1 MSSSERKRH
10 TATYEEIR
18 AGEVT
23 DVYFTR
29 TLEILKAKNLHRRVR
44 AEFCAKGLPRGYPWA
59 ILAGVDEVADL
70 LEGIDV
76 QVRSMAEGTV
86 FYPFEPVME
95 IEGVYTDFGVY
106 ETAALGFLCQA
117 SGVATKAARCK
128 KVAGDRRVISF
139 GARRIHPTLAPLMER
154 TAYLGGCDGVAAVKS
169 AEMIGEKPI
178 GTIPHAL
185 VLQLGDVV
193 SATVA
198 FDEVIDP
205 EVKRVALIDTF
216 ADEKFEAVK
225 VAEALGG
232 RLSAVRLD
240 TPSSRRG
247 DFIQIIQEVRWE
259 LDLRGFQEVQIFV
272 SGGLD
277 EGRIA
282 ELRPYVDGFGVGTSI
297 SNAPVVDFSM
307 DIVEIE
313 GEPVAKRGKASGAK
327 TVLRCR
333 ETGRREIVPLKEA
346 PGLMAKSPTLEDL
359 LSPLIEG
366 GRLVRTLP
374 PPREIRE
381 YVLSQLKTLPALE
394 DLK

>member
-1 MSSSERKRH
+1 
-10 TATYEEIR
+10 
-18 AGEVT
+18 
-23 DVYFTR
+23 
-29 TLEILKAKNLHRRVR
+29 
-44 AEFCAKGLPRGYPWA
+44 
-59 ILAGVDEVADL
+59 
-70 LEGIDV
+70 
-76 QVRSMAEGTV
+76 
-86 FYPFEPVME
+86 
-95 IEGVYTDFGVY
+95 
-106 ETAALGFLCQA
+106 
-117 SGVATKAARCK
+117 
-128 KVAGDRRVISF
+128 
-139 GARRIHPTLAPLMER
+139 MER
-154 TAYLGGCDGVAAVKS
+154 TAYVGGCDGVAAVKS

-259 LDLRGFQEVQIFV
+259 LDLRGFHDVQIFV

-282 ELRPYVDGFGVGTSI
+282 ELRPYVDGFGVGTCI

-346 PGLMAKSPTLEDL
+346 PSRMAKSPTLEDL

-366 GRLVRTLP
+366 GRLVRRLL